1 VRLALLGDPVDH
13 SRSPAIHA
21 AAFAAVGID
30 GEYQARRV
38 DGDGVAAAC
47 REMRSGSLDGANVTM
62 PWKARAADE
71 CDETTGDASRVGAV
85 NTLVPVGGR
94 VHGHNTDV
102 AAIRAA
108 LDRFPPDTPVVVLG
122 AGSTAG
128 TALLA
133 CDGRAASV
141 AARRVELA
149 EALVVRVGVEASVG
163 PWEAPP
169 SGSVI
174 VNATPI
180 GMGGEALPSGWVEQS
195 AGLVDLAYGAD
206 ETPAVA
212 AARASGLLVA
222 DGIDVL
228 VAQAAASFELWTGVS
243 APLEAME
250 RAARS

>member
-21 AAFAAVGID
+21 AAFAAVGMH
-30 GEYQARRV
+30 GFYEARRV
-38 DGDGVAAAC
+38 DGDGVAEAC
-47 REMRSGSLDGANVTM
+47 REMRAGLLGGANVTM
-62 PWKARAADE
+62 PWKSRAADE
-71 CDETTGDASRVGAV
+71 CDEMTGDSARIGAV
-85 NTLVPVGGR
+85 NTLVPLGGR

-102 AAIRAA
+102 AGIRAA
-108 LDRFPPDTPVVVLG
+108 LDRFPPAAPVVVLG

-128 TALLA
+128 AALLA
-133 CDGRAASV
+133 CDGRAVTV
-141 AARRVELA
+141 AARRVERA
-149 EALVVRVGVEASVG
+149 EALVGRVGVEAIVG

-169 SGSVI
+169 PGSVI

-180 GMGGEALPSGWVEQS
+180 GMGGEALPAGWMEQS

-250 RAARS
+250 RAART

>member
-21 AAFAAVGID
+21 AALAAAGID
-30 GEYQARRV
+30 GVYEARRV

-62 PWKARAADE
+62 PWKSRAADE
-71 CDETTGDASRVGAV
+71 CDQPIGEASRIGVV

-102 AAIRAA
+102 AGIRDA
-108 LDRFPPDTPVVVLG
+108 LVRLPPDSRSSSSVRVRPPPPRCWHVRAETHRRGASHRSVGSARASGRGGGKPRPLGGTVARQRDRQHHPDRDERRGTSPRLGG
-122 AGSTAG
+122 AG
-128 TALLA
+128 
-133 CDGRAASV
+133 
-141 AARRVELA
+141 
-149 EALVVRVGVEASVG
+149 
-163 PWEAPP
+163 
-169 SGSVI
+169 
-174 VNATPI
+174 
-180 GMGGEALPSGWVEQS
+180 

-212 AARASGLLVA
+212 GARAAGLPVV
-222 DGIDVL
+222 DGIGVL
-228 VAQAAASFELWTGVS
+228 VAQAAASFELWTGVA

-250 RAARS
+250 RAARA